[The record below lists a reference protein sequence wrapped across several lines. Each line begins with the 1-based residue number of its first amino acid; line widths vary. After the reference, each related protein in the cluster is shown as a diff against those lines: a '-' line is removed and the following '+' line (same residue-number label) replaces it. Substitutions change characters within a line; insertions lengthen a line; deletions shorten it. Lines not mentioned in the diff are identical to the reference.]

1 MIRAKRISSVSLSMS
16 RIHLL
21 GVLAGLV
28 SCVLSPAARAER
40 PAIPLVDHVIA
51 PGDTCAGIARRFYG
65 DGDRWDVVHEFN
77 PRLGPELPHRLVPGE
92 VLRLPPTLPP
102 SAWVTRVVR
111 EVEHRSAAASAWSP
125 SKPGEPLDVGFRVA
139 TREQSAA
146 RLTFR
151 DASELELRQETLVVI
166 FGRSAGQIDRRPNRA
181 RLERGTLMSRLA
193 ALRGEGDGLEVQSG
207 SAVASFGAGE
217 ALMSLDEGASAVSN
231 HAGGEVEVAS
241 ADRSAKVA
249 VAAGMG
255 TRVEPGRAPAKP
267 RPLPEPPRWVD
278 DRPRTAWGLAAEQA
292 VAQVAWAPVPGA
304 RRYRIDLDGGESLVA
319 GADLPPTQTSL
330 ALTGLPAGAWTVRVS
345 VTDADALSSRP
356 SAPIALTV
364 AALPAEGAAKVAV
377 GAVIRGCAPDEDP
390 TAPEVTIGAPGPR
403 TLRCGGETRAI
414 VAEAA
419 P

>member
-1 MIRAKRISSVSLSMS
+1 MS
-16 RIHLL
+16 RTHLL
-21 GVLAGLV
+21 GAFVGLV
-28 SCVLSPAARAER
+28 TLALPLAPRAER
-40 PAIPLVDHVIA
+40 PAITLVDHVIA
-51 PGDTCAGIARRFYG
+51 PGDTCAGLARRYYG

-102 SAWVTRVVR
+102 AAWVTRVVR
-111 EVEHRSAAASAWSP
+111 AVEHRSAAASAWSP

-151 DASELELRQETLVVI
+151 DDSELELRQETLVVI

-193 ALRGEGDGLEVQSG
+193 ALRGEAGEGLEVQSG

-217 ALMSLDEGASAVSN
+217 ALMSLDAGASAVSN
-231 HAGGEVEVAS
+231 HAGGAVEVAS

-267 RPLPEPPRWVD
+267 RPLPEPPRWLD
-278 DRPRTAWGLAAEQA
+278 DRAQTAWALTAEQA

-304 RRYRIDLDGGESLVA
+304 RSYRIDLDGGDALVA
-319 GADLPPTQTSL
+319 GAELPPTQTSL

-356 SAPIALTV
+356 SPPIALTV
-364 AALPAEGAAKVAV
+364 AALPAEGAARVAV
-377 GAVIRGCAPDEDP
+377 GAVIRGCAPDDDP
-390 TAPEVTIGAPGPR
+390 TAPEVAITAAGPR
-403 TLRCGGETRAI
+403 TLRCGEQTRAVVGE
-414 VAEAA
+414 VA